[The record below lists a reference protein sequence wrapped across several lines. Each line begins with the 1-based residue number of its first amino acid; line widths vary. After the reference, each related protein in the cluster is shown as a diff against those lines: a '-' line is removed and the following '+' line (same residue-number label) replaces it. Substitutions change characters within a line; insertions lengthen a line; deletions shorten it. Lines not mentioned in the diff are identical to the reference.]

1 MIVTDQDRI
10 AAREERDGHR
20 HKMSAVAAQRMRYRA
35 EQLDRALKAEEQF
48 LKKFNELERD
58 SWTMRQLL
66 ERISRPAAE
75 ASMAEEEI
83 DEYYDRRTLKLRRCL
98 AMGWKPKHIHDIV
111 FFAELTPAEAEM
123 STDNFYEAMTANWPE
138 AQVNTAATSDAE
150 KKAPSK
156 ECALRSRCCRS
167 FRRHGHPVSGRAN
180 YCSDACRTRALQL
193 RHATPAQ

>member
-1 MIVTDQDRI
+1 MIVTEQDRI
-10 AAREERDGHR
+10 AARQEREGHR
-20 HKMSAVAAQRMRYRA
+20 HKMSSVAAQRMRHRA

-48 LKKFNELERD
+48 LKKFNQLERD

-75 ASMAEEEI
+75 ASMTKAEI
-83 DEYYDRRTLKLRRCL
+83 DEYHDRRTLKLRRCL
-98 AMGWKPKHIHDIV
+98 AKGWKPNHIHDIV

-138 AQVNTAATSDAE
+138 AQVKVGSPEAE

-193 RHATPAQ
+193 AHPAPTQ